1 MSDVEENFEDQLPL
15 EGVGQTLRR
24 AREKNRMSLEQLA
37 AETRIP
43 QRHLELIE
51 AGDFA
56 GLPARTYAIGFSRS
70 YAKAVGLDD
79 RLIADQVRAE
89 LAETGSSDRGRTVG
103 FEPGDPARI
112 PTRGLAWLSALA
124 AILLL
129 VGGFAY
135 FRDYF
140 MPGAGPGPL
149 QEAPAVTPAAQAAG
163 TALAEPINP
172 AGPVVFTA
180 LEDGVWVRFYDAAG
194 TRLMEKEMSK
204 GESYTVPADVE
215 GPRLW
220 TGRPDALEITI
231 GGEPV
236 PKLAEE
242 DQIMRDVAIGA
253 QALLARQAPA
263 AASGTVSSA
272 PAGGAAPENAAP
284 AGAVTPGAAAN

>member
-1 MSDVEENFEDQLPL
+1 MSDVDENFENQLPL
-15 EGVGQTLRR
+15 EGAGQMLRR
-24 AREKNRMSLEQLA
+24 AREKAKMSLEQLA

-51 AGDFA
+51 AGDFT

-70 YAKAVGLDD
+70 YAKVVGLDD
-79 RLIADQVRAE
+79 RVIADQVRAE
-89 LAETGSSDRGRTVG
+89 LAQAGSDDRGRTPG

-124 AILLL
+124 AVLLL

-149 QEAPAVTPAAQAAG
+149 TEPAPQQVVAPPAAPGAQDA
-163 TALAEPINP
+163 INP
-172 AGPVVFTA
+172 EGPVVFTA

-194 TRLMEKEMSK
+194 TRLMEKEMAK
-204 GESYTVPADVE
+204 GETYTVPGDVE

-220 TGRPDALEITI
+220 TGRPDALAISI
-231 GGEPV
+231 GGKPV
-236 PKLAEE
+236 NKLAED
-242 DQIMRDVAIGA
+242 DQIMRDVAISA
-253 QALLARQAPA
+253 QALLARDAAGAVPV
-263 AASGTVSSA
+263 AASGQSA
-272 PAGGAAPENAAP
+272 GQPSAIPAN
-284 AGAVTPGAAAN
+284 

>member
-1 MSDVEENFEDQLPL
+1 MSDVDENFENQLPL
-15 EGVGQTLRR
+15 EGAGQVLRR
-24 AREKNRMSLEQLA
+24 AREKAKMSLAQMA

-70 YAKAVGLDD
+70 YAKVVGLDD
-79 RLIADQVRAE
+79 RVIADQVRAE
-89 LAETGSSDRGRTVG
+89 LAETGSEDRNRTSG

-149 QEAPAVTPAAQAAG
+149 TEPAPQQVAAPPDTAG
-163 TALAEPINP
+163 AQDAINP
-172 AGPVVFTA
+172 EGPVVFTA

-204 GESYTVPADVE
+204 GENYTIPADVE

-220 TGRPDALEITI
+220 TGRPDALAISI
-231 GGEPV
+231 GGKPV
-236 PKLAEE
+236 PKLAED
-242 DQIMRDVAIGA
+242 DQIMRDVPISA
-253 QALLARQAPA
+253 QALLERGPAGEPA
-263 AASGTVSSA
+263 AAMA
-272 PAGGAAPENAAP
+272 QPQAAQ
-284 AGAVTPGAAAN
+284 AN